1 MKNKTWS
8 LLLLFIFA
16 IGTAYAQDSMKTKK
30 ERWNAAGK
38 ADKLSDKLYRELNLS
53 KDQHKKIYDINEDI
67 TKRRD
72 AARQNTTLTSRQRM
86 QVYQQLDA
94 ERNNRFKS
102 VLTSAQYKKWND
114 WEMTK
119 KASLEAKMDRKQ
131 DKRQARK
138 ADH

>member
-8 LLLLFIFA
+8 LFLLFFFA
-16 IGTAYAQDSMKTKK
+16 IGAAYAQDSTKVK
-30 ERWNAAGK
+30 RERWDAAGK

-72 AARQNTTLTSRQRM
+72 AARQNTALTSRQRM

-94 ERNNRFKS
+94 ERANRFKS

-119 KASLEAKMDRKQ
+119 KPHIEAKMDRKQ

>member
-8 LLLLFIFA
+8 LLILFFLA
-16 IGTAYAQDSMKTKK
+16 MGTAYAQDTTKTRRD
-30 ERWNAAGK
+30 RWDAAGK
-38 ADKLSDKLYRELNLS
+38 ADKLSDKLYRELDLT
-53 KDQHKKIYDINEDI
+53 KDQRKQIYDINEDI
-67 TKRRD
+67 SKRRD
-72 AARQNTTLTSRQRM
+72 AARQNASLTSRQRM

-94 ERNNRFKS
+94 ERSNRFKS

-114 WEMTK
+114 WEMKK
-119 KASLEAKMDRKQ
+119 KAHMEEKMDRKH

>member
-1 MKNKTWS
+1 MKNKTGIF
-8 LLLLFIFA
+8 LALFLFA
-16 IGTAYAQDSMKTKK
+16 IGAAYGQDSTKIK
-30 ERWNAAGK
+30 KARWDAAGR
-38 ADKLSDKLYRELNLS
+38 ADKLSDKLYRELNLN
-53 KDQHKKIYDINEDI
+53 KDQRKKIYDINEDI
-67 TKRRD
+67 AKRRD
-72 AARQNTTLTSRQRM
+72 AARLNTTLSSRQRM

-102 VLTSAQYKKWND
+102 VLSPGQYKKWND

-119 KASLEAKMDRKQ
+119 KAHIEAKMDRKQ